1 MKSRV
6 LACMIALALTTTN
19 ISVLADAK
27 VNADNTKSTK
37 VSRILTGTL
46 ETEINL
52 SMPIVSTEK
61 SNLNLKLFNNNN
73 EVNIPLSF
81 SEITLNNTVNLKGFN
96 IN

>member
-27 VNADNTKSTK
+27 INTNNTKSPN

-52 SMPIVSTEK
+52 SMPINKTYK
-61 SNLNLKLFNNNN
+61 
-73 EVNIPLSF
+73 EVPY
-81 SEITLNNTVNLKGFN
+81 VR
-96 IN
+96 